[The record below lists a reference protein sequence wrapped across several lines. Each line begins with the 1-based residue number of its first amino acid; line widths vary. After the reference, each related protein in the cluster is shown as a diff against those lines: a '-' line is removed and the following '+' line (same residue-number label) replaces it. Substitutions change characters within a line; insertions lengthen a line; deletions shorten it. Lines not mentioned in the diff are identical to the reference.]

1 MRIVAPL
8 LNSASLEAHSPTSGR
23 GGAHDFLPGAVS
35 LEERSERRLA
45 EIESGRRLVVDGG
58 VPRQFLRPRLPY
70 GAVAGDSPSRAAA
83 GVLSD
88 VLREWRR
95 LHAGHDLSGTRRDVE
110 RGPPRTPGTPHLGQ
124 LPRGPRHRHDGAG
137 TRPLLHPDPLRL
149 LRRLA
154 LARVLRQ
161 A

>member
-8 LNSASLEAHSPTSGR
+8 LNSASLEAHSPTVGR

-45 EIESGRRLVVDGG
+45 EIESGRRLVVGSRL
-58 VPRQFLRPRLPY
+58 PRQFLRACFPY
-70 GAVAGDSPSRAAA
+70 GTVAGDPPSRAAA

-95 LHAGHDLSGTRRDVE
+95 LHAGHDLSGAGRDV
-110 RGPPRTPGTPHLGQ
+110 
-124 LPRGPRHRHDGAG
+124 
-137 TRPLLHPDPLRL
+137 
-149 LRRLA
+149 
-154 LARVLRQ
+154 
-161 A
+161 